1 MKKILR
7 SSGVFLRAVPHF
19 LVFEL
24 LFKLLLLAIGTPVL
38 ALLLKLTMKISG
50 ITYLNDENLLVY
62 LRHPATIIVIIM
74 MVFSYAF
81 FSFVELSALAGCFA
95 CCNKK
100 ERLWAGGMF
109 RTGLSAFRKAFR
121 GSGILSFLAYM
132 AVMPLAQFSLSSGM
146 FMAPLMPLMRRI
158 FYSVNST
165 AAVVAYI
172 LVQLLFIILMI
183 SGSYSIHYL
192 ILTKTSFHDCVKKSR
207 KKMSGQRFR
216 MILSLFLWSIS
227 VVLLIGIITFGLSFV
242 IVFIIKGFS
251 EPGAAFKSALKV
263 LRYSW
268 SVFTAVSAFFSAPAV
283 MWWLTERFL
292 ADEKDEEIILPNR
305 YEKKLSRGH
314 KTVIV
319 VGLMAAG
326 LVMNLTYFK
335 ELYRGN
341 VSLNVGIIT
350 RTQVT
355 AHRGFSRKAPE
366 NTLPAFQAA
375 LDCGADFIELDVQ
388 LTKDGELV
396 VIHDDKLDR
405 TTDGKGYVKNYTY
418 AELME
423 LSAGS
428 WFGKENEFDDV
439 KIPLLSEVLDLIK
452 KDIMLNIEIKKS
464 GNPKATAEKVVELVE
479 EYGVVN
485 SCYVTSFS
493 YPALKKVKQLNP
505 KIKTAFIAN
514 LATATSYAQLPY
526 IDAVSMNYLFV
537 NQSVVNTAHHH
548 GKRVFVWTVDRQGE
562 MQKMMALGVD
572 NIITDCPD
580 KALEVVDSQKVGD
593 TVLTVLKSI
602 FGS

>member
-1 MKKILR
+1 M
-7 SSGVFLRAVPHF
+7 
-19 LVFEL
+19 
-24 LFKLLLLAIGTPVL
+24 
-38 ALLLKLTMKISG
+38 
-50 ITYLNDENLLVY
+50 
-62 LRHPATIIVIIM
+62 
-74 MVFSYAF
+74 
-81 FSFVELSALAGCFA
+81 
-95 CCNKK
+95 
-100 ERLWAGGMF
+100 
-109 RTGLSAFRKAFR
+109 
-121 GSGILSFLAYM
+121 
-132 AVMPLAQFSLSSGM
+132 
-146 FMAPLMPLMRRI
+146 
-158 FYSVNST
+158 
-165 AAVVAYI
+165 VAYI

-405 TTDGKGYVKNYTY
+405 TTDGKGYVKNHTY

-479 EYGVVN
+479 EYGIVN